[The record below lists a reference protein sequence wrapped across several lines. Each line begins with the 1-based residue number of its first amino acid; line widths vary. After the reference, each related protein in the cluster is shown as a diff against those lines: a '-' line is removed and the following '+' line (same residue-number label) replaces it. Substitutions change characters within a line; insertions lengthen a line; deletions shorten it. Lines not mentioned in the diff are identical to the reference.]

1 MSTILQ
7 CPLEVNDLNDR
18 FIVADW
24 YADQGDDATAM
35 ALRGFTS
42 CDNQCYGSGP
52 WDWLNVWRNGFAPQW
67 TTLTLH
73 VLEKAMAT
81 NSPRL
86 LQGATT
92 SPPPL
97 QCVKDWPCEA
107 ADIIGSCGRW
117 QHGWRAVGEV
127 EEGFAR
133 ACYDA
138 DQRLGEPAMCRHFL
152 NWWDD
157 SRRSVV
163 FGIML
168 AEVRWELK
176 RRSKKGRT

>member
-1 MSTILQ
+1 MLQ
-7 CPLEVNDLNDR
+7 CPLEINDLNDR

-24 YADQGDDATAM
+24 YADQGDDATAK
-35 ALRGFTS
+35 ALRGFTTVGKE
-42 CDNQCYGSGP
+42 Q

-67 TTLTLH
+67 NAMTL
-73 VLEKAMAT
+73 
-81 NSPRL
+81 NSLGIALADDLPKL

-97 QCVKDWPCEA
+97 QCVQDWPCEA
-107 ADIIGSCGRW
+107 ADIIASCCWW
-117 QHGWRAVGEV
+117 QNGWSTVGKI

-138 DQRLGEPAMCRHFL
+138 DQRLGEPAMCRHFI

-157 SRRSVV
+157 SPRSVV